1 MKNITLSNVDHSM
14 LVELSKKQGVN
25 INSFVS
31 TLINNLYTD
40 MKKQEGDLYE
50 TCYFKKNGYG
60 L

>member
-1 MKNITLSNVDHSM
+1 MKNITLSNVDYSM

-40 MKKQEGDLYE
+40 M
-50 TCYFKKNGYG
+50 
-60 L
+60 